1 MAVYAIKVE
10 QVLADTYLV
19 KADSLEEA
27 IDKVSTYANEK
38 GFDLEYVDEVNYKPS
53 PCAKANGVATKE
65 QLEDLEWLEEV

>member
-38 GFDLEYVDEVNYKPS
+38 GLDIEYVDEVNYKPS
-53 PCAKANGVATKE
+53 PYAKANGVATKE